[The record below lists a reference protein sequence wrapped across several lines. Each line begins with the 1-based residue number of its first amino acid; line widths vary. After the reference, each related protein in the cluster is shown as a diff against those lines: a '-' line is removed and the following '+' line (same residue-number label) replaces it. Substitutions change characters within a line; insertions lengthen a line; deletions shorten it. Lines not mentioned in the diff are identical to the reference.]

1 MKMFKTK
8 KKQIQEERAREIARI
23 VKESFEKFKDEE
35 NTKITLPRPEKI
47 YCMELKFYE
56 TPQVYNATLNARESA
71 YNAGKTDTA
80 RKILTDLYRTPPEDL
95 KSKIVKLATEYHI
108 WEII

>member
-1 MKMFKTK
+1 MKAFK
-8 KKQIQEERAREIARI
+8 KKQQIREEQARVIAHI
-23 VKESFEKFKDEE
+23 VKENFEKFIDDECK
-35 NTKITLPRPEKI
+35 TQITLPKPEKI

-56 TPQVYNATLNARESA
+56 TPQVYNATLNARETA

-80 RKILTDLYRTPPEDL
+80 KKILTDLYRTPPEDL
-95 KSKIVKLATEYHI
+95 KSKIVKLATEYRI